1 MPNSKII
8 LTKTNR
14 ANATPHPN
22 DLDYGELAINYEDG
36 LLFFKNNSGR
46 ISKIA
51 SSGSFT
57 TLTKHVAD
65 RENPHN
71 VNKAQVG
78 LENVDNSSDLDKP
91 ISTATQTALDAKV
104 NSTHLTSNYY
114 NQGATDTQI
123 QNKFNSIVINV
134 STPTA
139 SNPNGFLTYQKSNNT
154 FNYTQPTI
162 PTLSDLGGVGVDDIS
177 VDAAIPSLGRGTL
190 SYGGSG
196 IFIYDQPT
204 IGGLGGYAKTEIGLN
219 YKTSGDSDGTL
230 TYNDGF
236 FLYDQPTIG
245 GITQGKIT
253 LIDGVLDVEGYV
265 TDAELANFVT
275 KEGQD
280 VEGLQAQI
288 TSNETDIKDHVDS
301 RDNPHNVTATQIGLG
316 NVEDKSAATIIGEI
330 VDSDIPSTITRD
342 SELNAHTSLQNN
354 PHSVTKTQVGLS
366 NVENKSAATIIGEI
380 VDSDIPSTIARDSEL
395 NTKVTNLG
403 AVTGIQQLTQ
413 AAYDALT
420 PDASTVYIIVD

>member
-8 LTKTNR
+8 LTKTSR
-14 ANATPHPN
+14 PNATPHPN
-22 DLDYGELAINYEDG
+22 DLDFGELAINYEDG
-36 LLFFKNNSGR
+36 LLFFKNSSGR

-78 LENVDNSSDLDKP
+78 LEFADNSSDLDKP
-91 ISTATQTALDAKV
+91 ISNATQNALNDKV

-114 NQGATDTQI
+114 NKGATDTQI
-123 QNKFNSIVINV
+123 QNKFNSIVVNI
-134 STPTA
+134 SAP
-139 SNPNGFLTYQKSNNT
+139 SSFSPNGSLTYQKSNNT

-162 PTLSDLGGVGVDDIS
+162 PTLSDLGGVGIDDIS
-177 VDAAIPSLGRGTL
+177 VDEADPSLGRGTL

-196 IFIYDQPT
+196 RFIYDQPT

-219 YKTSGDSDGTL
+219 YKDNGATDGSL

-245 GITQGKIT
+245 GLTQGKIT
-253 LIDGVLDVEGYV
+253 LTAGVLDVDGFV
-265 TDAELANFVT
+265 TDAELAQVVQ

-280 VEGLQAQI
+280 VSSLQEQINSNDVDIAELREDVNSNDVDIAALQQKDVALQAQI
-288 TSNETDIKDHVDS
+288 DANDTDNEELRALIVNNDNSDDISDLSERISTNDGELS
-301 RDNPHNVTATQIGLG
+301 
-316 NVEDKSAATIIGEI
+316 TIRGRI
-330 VDSDIPSTITRD
+330 VDSEADIT
-342 SELNAHTSLQNN
+342 ALQQKDANLQGQINN
-354 PHSVTKTQVGLS
+354 
-366 NVENKSAATIIGEI
+366 
-380 VDSDIPSTIARDSEL
+380 
-395 NTKVTNLG
+395 KVTNLG

-413 AAYDALT
+413 EAYNLLT
-420 PDASTVYIIVD
+420 PDASTVYIIVG